1 MLTILAVLG
10 PIVISSSFR
19 HLGLAMEARPFILC
33 ITQAEIRSCF
43 SIYDMMV
50 DLG

>member
-1 MLTILAVLG
+1 
-10 PIVISSSFR
+10 
-19 HLGLAMEARPFILC
+19 MEARLFIPS
-33 ITQAEIRSCF
+33 ITQAEIRSYF